1 MIKEV
6 IAKLTEFKN
15 ITAEEAASAMNEI
28 MNGEATQA
36 QIGAFLIALRMKGET
51 IEEITGCAKVMREK
65 ADNVGINSEEAIDI
79 VGTGGDC
86 ANTFNISTCS
96 AFVVAASGVPVAK
109 HGNRSVS
116 SRCGSADVLEALGT
130 NITLSPSDAAE
141 CMKETNICFMFAQSY
156 HKSMKYVAGPRKEL
170 GLRTIFNI
178 LGPLANP
185 ARVQNQVLGVC
196 DVQLLEPLT
205 KALAGLGVRNIMTVN
220 SQEGLDEI
228 SVFAPTNVCEYR
240 QGQFSRYVISPQD
253 YGINSGSLD
262 DVRGG
267 DAVENAEIIRN
278 ILEGKLKGAKRD
290 IVLLNS
296 GAALYIAGKAQS
308 IKEGLRKAADVIDN
322 GSAFRKLEEYCK
334 LSNSMKEMAK

>member
-1 MIKEV
+1 MIREV
-6 IAKLTEFKN
+6 IAKLANFEN

-36 QIGAFLIALRMKGET
+36 QIGAFLMALRVKGET

-130 NITLSPSDAAE
+130 NITLSPTNAAE
-141 CMKETNICFMFAQSY
+141 CLKKTNICFMFAQSY

-185 ARVQNQVLGVC
+185 AKVQNQVLGVC
-196 DVQLLEPLT
+196 DEHMLEPLT
-205 KALAGLGVRNIMTVN
+205 KALAGLGVSNIMTVN

-228 SVFAPTNVCEYR
+228 SVSAPTNVCEYR
-240 QGQFSRYVISPQD
+240 KGQFSRYVISPQD
-253 YGINSGSLD
+253 YGINLGSLE

-278 ILEGKLKGAKRD
+278 ILAGRLRGAKRD

-296 GAALYIAGKAQS
+296 GAALYIAGKTQS
-308 IKEGLRKAADVIDN
+308 IKEGIEMAADIIDN
-322 GSAFRKLEEYCK
+322 GSAMRKIEEYRE

>member
-1 MIKEV
+1 
-6 IAKLTEFKN
+6 
-15 ITAEEAASAMNEI
+15 
-28 MNGEATQA
+28 
-36 QIGAFLIALRMKGET
+36 
-51 IEEITGCAKVMREK
+51 
-65 ADNVGINSEEAIDI
+65 
-79 VGTGGDC
+79 
-86 ANTFNISTCS
+86 
-96 AFVVAASGVPVAK
+96 
-109 HGNRSVS
+109 
-116 SRCGSADVLEALGT
+116 
-130 NITLSPSDAAE
+130 
-141 CMKETNICFMFAQSY
+141 
-156 HKSMKYVAGPRKEL
+156 
-170 GLRTIFNI
+170 
-178 LGPLANP
+178 
-185 ARVQNQVLGVC
+185 
-196 DVQLLEPLT
+196 
-205 KALAGLGVRNIMTVN
+205 MTVN

-228 SVFAPTNVCEYR
+228 SVSAPTNVCEYR

>member
-1 MIKEV
+1 MIREV
-6 IAKLTEFKN
+6 IAKLANFEN

-36 QIGAFLIALRMKGET
+36 QIGAFLIALRVKGET

-130 NITLSPSDAAE
+130 NITLSPSNAAE
-141 CMKETNICFMFAQSY
+141 CLKRTNICFMFAQSY

-196 DVQLLEPLT
+196 DEQMLEPLT

-228 SVFAPTNVCEYR
+228 SVSAPTNVCEYR
-240 QGQFSRYVISPQD
+240 KGKFSRYVISPQD
-253 YGINSGSLD
+253 YGINPGSLD

-278 ILEGKLKGAKRD
+278 ILEGKLKDAKRD
-290 IVLLNS
+290 IVLINS
-296 GAALYIAGKAQS
+296 GAALYIAGNAQS
-308 IKEGLRKAADVIDN
+308 IKEGIKKAADAIDN
-322 GSAFRKLEEYCK
+322 GSASRKLEEYRK
-334 LSNSMKEMAK
+334 LSNRMREMA